1 MKSRIL
7 LILTIVGCFAG
18 CQAPWTS
25 GVMVE
30 KGVLHIDDVA
40 FARNFEVLSESKK
53 HTGAGFLHAQV
64 VLKNN
69 HRRDFKCQYCFEW
82 RDKNGM
88 IQKHAFT
95 SWRPVLIHGREVVE
109 LDAVSPVLETESFRL
124 KIRRNN

>member
-7 LILTIVGCFAG
+7 LILTIAGCFAG

-30 KGVLHIDDVA
+30 KGGLHIDDVA
-40 FARNFEVLSESKK
+40 FARNFDVLSEAKER
-53 HTGAGFLHAQV
+53 TGAGFLHAQV

-69 HRRDFKCQYCFEW
+69 RWRDFKCQYCFEW

-88 IQKHAFT
+88 IQKHAST
-95 SWRPVLIHGREVVE
+95 SWRPILIHGREVVE
-109 LDAVSPVLETESFRL
+109 LDAVSPVSDSEGFRL
-124 KIRRNN
+124 KIRRDN

>member
-1 MKSRIL
+1 MVPSSFPL
-7 LILTIVGCFAG
+7 LLPHTPSFSLYLLPP
-18 CQAPWTS
+18 QTR
-25 GVMVE
+25 
-30 KGVLHIDDVA
+30 KRD
-40 FARNFEVLSESKK
+40 NFPVFKKYSCLSESKK

-88 IQKHAFT
+88 IQKHAAT

-109 LDAVSPVLETESFRL
+109 LDAVSPVSETESFRL
-124 KIRRNN
+124 KIRRDN

>member
-40 FARNFEVLSESKK
+40 FARNFEVLSEAKER
-53 HTGAGFLHAQV
+53 TGTGFLHAQV

-69 HRRDFKCQYCFEW
+69 RWRDFKCQYCFEW

-88 IQKHAFT
+88 IQKHAST
-95 SWRPVLIHGREVVE
+95 SWRPVLIHGCEVVE
-109 LDAVSPVLETESFRL
+109 LDAVSPVPDTENFRL
-124 KIRRNN
+124 KIRRDN